1 MACAAS
7 DRFLGPVGWD
17 SEPGLD
23 VLVVPLAQRGDGQ
36 TMHKCRTPRA
46 TGEYVE
52 QTDRAGAP
60 GTHAIPP
67 RDPSLI
73 GSILFGLVA
82 AVAATALWYW
92 FDLHATRGF
101 FRMSWL
107 VGLGIAL
114 GVVRARP
121 DLVPDRPVQRHP
133 HRWRPRRRG
142 VPPHIRAPGCGER
155 PSSQGHSDRSTGRCR
170 RSLAGRHPRRA
181 APAAPLGIGASCGLP
196 RSVAG
201 DGGGVGPTG
210 LPEAG

>member
-1 MACAAS
+1 MCSSCHSLNEATAKQCY
-7 DRFLGPVGWD
+7 
-17 SEPGLD
+17 
-23 VLVVPLAQRGDGQ
+23 
-36 TMHKCRTPRA
+36 KCRTPRA

-60 GTHAIPP
+60 GTNAIPP

-114 GVVRARP
+114 GVVLGGRGRTSFPVVLFSVILTAGA
-121 DLVPDRPVQRHP
+121 LVVGEYLLISALLAAENGLTVKGIPIAQPADVVEAL
-133 HRWRPRRRG
+133 PR
-142 VPPHIRAPGCGER
+142 VIR
-155 PSSQGHSDRSTGRCR
+155 D
-170 RSLAGRHPRRA
+170 
-181 APAAPLGIGASCGLP
+181 APLRPLLWLSALA
-196 RSVAG
+196 VAFLGPWRAMVG
-201 DGGGVGPTG
+201 D
-210 LPEAG
+210 